1 MSNEA
6 ETFFKELAGRAV
18 QFRRPVLGQL
28 LILERI
34 YLRQLKA
41 AEQKKDEGERISAS
55 TSAMMKVLD
64 FIDSLVINDE
74 DREFIEEKM
83 IEGKI
88 DHMELL
94 DVLGTGLKDPQE
106 DDAPPASVK
115 KAAKRVAKKA
125 TSARTKR

>member
-34 YLRQLKA
+34 YLRQLKT

-55 TSAMMKVLD
+55 TLAMMKVLD
-64 FIDSLVINDE
+64 FIDSLVVNDG

-94 DVLGTGLKDPQE
+94 DVLGAGMKDSQE
-106 DDAPPASVK
+106 DDAPPVARKVAK
-115 KAAKRVAKKA
+115 KVAKKA